1 MQICSAGAVNRDYA
15 TLIAAAEPLGVELKI
30 AADTAWRYT
39 ASNEAQQIVPE
50 FVEMRSW
57 GDYTNLRDLYASS
70 AVVVVPLAKP
80 SLSGVT
86 VLLEAMAMARP
97 IIVTRNAYIEDFVK
111 DGDNCLLVPPGD
123 SEAMRQKIRYL
134 LDHPDKASDLGIRA
148 REWVLER
155 FTVEHYVSKI
165 LSVWQ

>member
-1 MQICSAGAVNRDYA
+1 
-15 TLIAAAEPLGVELKI
+15 
-30 AADTAWRYT
+30 
-39 ASNEAQQIVPE
+39 
-50 FVEMRSW
+50 
-57 GDYTNLRDLYASS
+57 
-70 AVVVVPLAKP
+70 
-80 SLSGVT
+80 
-86 VLLEAMAMARP
+86 MARP